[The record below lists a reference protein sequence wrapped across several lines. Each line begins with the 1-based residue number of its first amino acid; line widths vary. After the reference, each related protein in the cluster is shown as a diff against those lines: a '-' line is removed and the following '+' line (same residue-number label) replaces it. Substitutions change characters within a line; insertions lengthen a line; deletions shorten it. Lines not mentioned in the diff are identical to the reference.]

1 MNSATTTKIPAAGP
15 AAFHGNAWLAAA
27 VGIGGVSNIIDTQ
40 SGAEVSIFGNA
51 SVATNITVQVS
62 QDGTNFYNYAAAFAA
77 NGNFHQ
83 QVLTGARY
91 IRLSSSAAAT
101 ITATIA
107 PKI

>member
-15 AAFHGNAWLAAA
+15 AAFHGNAWLAVA
-27 VGIGGVSNIIDTQ
+27 VGIGGVSNVIDTQ
-40 SGAEVSIFGNA
+40 SGANVSIYGNT
-51 SVATNITVQVS
+51 SVSTNITVSGS
-62 QDGTNFYNYAAAFAA
+62 QDGTNFYTLTTYNTV

-83 QVLTGARY
+83 MLVTGARY